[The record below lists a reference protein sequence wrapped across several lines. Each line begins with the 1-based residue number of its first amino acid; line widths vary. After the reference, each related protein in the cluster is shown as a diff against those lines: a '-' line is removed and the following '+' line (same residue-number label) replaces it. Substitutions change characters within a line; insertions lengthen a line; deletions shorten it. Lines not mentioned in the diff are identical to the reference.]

1 MSKISYCSLEEA
13 FAGSYNDNKINNNNF
28 NNLENNNNNNNFNNL
43 ENNNLEKCDDKYIQL
58 NKTSDS
64 DRLNVIKNM
73 NNVERHQTSERISL
87 SDNIDEYNRYRFN
100 NNKVDNNDTS
110 KNYTPFNESIEKK
123 YLQDKLNFLEN
134 EFKKYKNIFEKSD
147 SYSNSNKIEN
157 FSNSNSESNTSN
169 KGNDIIDLIL
179 LIIIG
184 LIVIFVMNSIFNI
197 GKSIGSRNKIV

>member
-1 MSKISYCSLEEA
+1 MSKISYCTLEEA
-13 FAGSYNDNKINNNNF
+13 FGDSYNK
-28 NNLENNNNNNNFNNL
+28 LNNNNNNFNNFKNDNL
-43 ENNNLEKCDDKYIQL
+43 ENNNSEKCDEKYIQL

-73 NNVERHQTSERISL
+73 NNVERHQTSERNSL

-100 NNKVDNNDTS
+100 NNKVDKNDTS
-110 KNYTPFNESIEKK
+110 KSYTPFNESIEKK

-184 LIVIFVMNSIFNI
+184 LIFIFVMNSIFNI

>member
-1 MSKISYCSLEEA
+1 MSKISYCTLEEA
-13 FAGSYNDNKINNNNF
+13 FGDSYNK
-28 NNLENNNNNNNFNNL
+28 LNNNNNNFNNFKNDNL
-43 ENNNLEKCDDKYIQL
+43 ENNNSEKCDEKYIQL

-73 NNVERHQTSERISL
+73 NNVERHQTSERNSL

-100 NNKVDNNDTS
+100 NNKVDKNDTS
-110 KNYTPFNESIEKK
+110 KSYNPFNESIEKK

-184 LIVIFVMNSIFNI
+184 LIFIFVMNSIFNI

>member
-1 MSKISYCSLEEA
+1 LSKISYCSLEEA
-13 FAGSYNDNKINNNNF
+13 FAGSYNDNKINNNN
-28 NNLENNNNNNNFNNL
+28 NFNNL
-43 ENNNLEKCDDKYIQL
+43 ENNNLEKCDDKYIKL
-58 NKTSDS
+58 NKISDS

-73 NNVERHQTSERISL
+73 NNVERHSSSERNSL

-100 NNKVDNNDTS
+100 NNNKVDNNDIS

-147 SYSNSNKIEN
+147 SDSNNYQIEN

>member
-13 FAGSYNDNKINNNNF
+13 WGDSYNNKIN
-28 NNLENNNNNNNFNNL
+28 NNNNNNNFKNNNL

-73 NNVERHQTSERISL
+73 NNVERHQTSERNSL
-87 SDNIDEYNRYRFN
+87 SDNIDEYNRYRFNN

-147 SYSNSNKIEN
+147 FDSNNYQIEN
-157 FSNSNSESNTSN
+157 FSNNNSELNNSN

-179 LIIIG
+179 LLIIG
-184 LIVIFVMNSIFNI
+184 LIVIFFMNSIFNI
-197 GKSIGSRNKIV
+197 GKSIGSRNKII

>member
-13 FAGSYNDNKINNNNF
+13 FAGSYNDNKINNNN
-28 NNLENNNNNNNFNNL
+28 NFNNL
-43 ENNNLEKCDDKYIQL
+43 ENNNLEKCDDKYIKL
-58 NKTSDS
+58 NKISDS

-73 NNVERHQTSERISL
+73 NNVERHSSSERNSL

-100 NNKVDNNDTS
+100 NNNKVDNNDIS

-147 SYSNSNKIEN
+147 SDSNNYQIEN